1 MISVCFSKPCCVMR
15 IVHWVRPFRQ
25 GPEGS
30 LVLQGKLTN
39 SFFFNSKDSLTE
51 FVLNKRS
58 ASHFTK
64 LFLALRRWRKEKC
77 VYCNVSVGSHSVYTS
92 RIFLSVN
99 LCPVK
104 TSVSRKKFFSGE
116 ISCVNLKMA

>member
-1 MISVCFSKPCCVMR
+1 MFHKNLFEILLSRLKVLINTKIFLDDFGLFSKPCYAMR

-64 LFLALRRWRKEKC
+64 LFLALRRWRKDKC
-77 VYCNVSVGSHSVYTS
+77 VY
-92 RIFLSVN
+92 
-99 LCPVK
+99 
-104 TSVSRKKFFSGE
+104 
-116 ISCVNLKMA
+116 